1 MIYSKKCFSAL
12 IKATGCAVIAITAS
26 GCESLNGEVDDVYQ
40 PAMHYQRYPIQVAQ
54 GRVQMKV
61 PTRSSRLSSAHEDG
75 VARFAQEA
83 ADHQSGGVTIA
94 RPAGRTSADVIAG
107 RVTQVLNAHGISSGN
122 IRHSTYKGHGPVI
135 MSYKRHMARTA
146 ECGDWSEDV
155 NTHTDNLPYPNFGC
169 AQQHNLAAIVANP
182 KDFVQPRTATSSSS
196 ARKTTVLGKYVE
208 GEPTAASAESN
219 QDIKISDAV
228 K

>member
-1 MIYSKKCFSAL
+1 MKYSNKCFSAL

-40 PAMHYQRYPIQVAQ
+40 PPMHYQRYPIEVAQ
-54 GRVQMKV
+54 GKVQMKV
-61 PTRSSRLSSAHEDG
+61 PARSSRLSAAHEDA

-83 ADHQSGGVTIA
+83 VDHQDGGINIA
-94 RPAGRTSADVIAG
+94 RPAGQTSGDVIAG
-107 RVTQVLNAHGISSGN
+107 RVTQLLNTHGVSSGN
-122 IRHSTYKGHGPVI
+122 IRHSTYKGRGPVI

-146 ECGDWSEDV
+146 ECGDWSEDL
-155 NTHTDNLPYPNFGC
+155 NTHTHNLPYPNFGC

-182 KDFVQPRTATSSSS
+182 KDFVQPRTATSASS
-196 ARKTTVLGKYVE
+196 ARRSTVLGKYAD
-208 GEPTAASAESN
+208 GEPTAASTESG
-219 QDIKISDAV
+219 QDIQISDAV